1 MSSEPGRQPEEA
13 YVWVWLPGET
23 EPVVAGRLHPTGDLV
38 NFNYGQSYLEREAAT
53 PLYLPELPLRAGL
66 IGPRDGLTLAGCVN
80 DAMPD
85 AWGQRVVMHRLLG
98 SAAEAADPAVF
109 GPLTYMLESGSDRIG
124 ALDFQQ
130 SPSAYVARDEGAA
143 SLEELQEAAS
153 LVDERKPLSAGLDR
167 ALLHGSSVGGA
178 RPKALITDGGR
189 RLIAKF
195 SSTTDTYSVVK
206 GEFLAM
212 RLAAWV
218 GLDVAS
224 VELTSAMGKD
234 VLLVERF
241 DRVGGVGGE
250 ERRAIVSALTM
261 LELDE
266 MAARYASYAE
276 LAQIVRE
283 RFTEP
288 KATLR
293 ELFARIVFNILV
305 GNTDDHARNHSAF
318 WKAETLTL
326 TPAYDIC
333 PQGRSGGEASQAM
346 AIAPNGFRLSRLSGC
361 LEAAPTYLLGE
372 AEAREII
379 DAQVEAIETRWADAC
394 ELARLSE
401 VERAFFWQRQFLNP
415 YAFEG
420 YR

>member
-1 MSSEPGRQPEEA
+1 MSSEPQEA
-13 YVWVWLPGET
+13 YVWVWLPEAR
-23 EPVVAGRLHPTGDLV
+23 EPVVAGRLHLTGDLV
-38 NFNYGQSYLEREAAT
+38 NFNYGQSYLERDEAM
-53 PLYLPELPLRAGL
+53 PLYLPELPLRPGL
-66 IGPRDGLTLAGCVN
+66 IGPLGGLTVAGCIS

-85 AWGQRVVMHRLLG
+85 AWGQRVVLHRLLG
-98 SAAEAADPAVF
+98 HAAEVADPAVF

-130 SPSAYVARDEGAA
+130 SPSAYVGRDEADA

-153 LVDERKPLSAGLDR
+153 LVDEKKPLSAGLDR
-167 ALLHGSSVGGA
+167 ALLHASSVGGA
-178 RPKALITDGGR
+178 RPKALIEDGGR

-206 GEFLAM
+206 GEFVAM
-212 RLAAWV
+212 RLAAWA
-218 GLDVAS
+218 GLDVAP
-224 VELTSAMGKD
+224 VELTSAMGRD

-241 DRVGGVGGE
+241 DRVGGPDGE
-250 ERRAIVSALTM
+250 WRRAIVSALTM

-266 MAARYASYAE
+266 MEARYASYAD

-293 ELFARIVFNILV
+293 ELFARIVFNVLV

-318 WKAETLTL
+318 WDGRTLTL

-361 LEAAPTYLLGE
+361 LEAASTYLLGE
-372 AEAREII
+372 AEAREIV
-379 DAQVEAIETRWADAC
+379 DAQVESIETRWADAC
-394 ELARLSE
+394 DAARLSE
-401 VERAFFWQRQFLNP
+401 VERRYFWRRQFLNP

-420 YR
+420 LR